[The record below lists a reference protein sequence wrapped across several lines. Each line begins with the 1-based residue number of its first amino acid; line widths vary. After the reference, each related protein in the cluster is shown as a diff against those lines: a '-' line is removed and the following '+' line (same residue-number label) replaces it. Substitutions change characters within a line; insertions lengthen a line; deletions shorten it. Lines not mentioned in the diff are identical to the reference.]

1 MKHDCQM
8 PLSRVI
14 MGVMKTRPHCP
25 AGLLTGR
32 RRGKFARG
40 FSGSR
45 TFVLSSGFRVV
56 RRIHVINTIFFLT
69 LALVITSANGQGK
82 TAVAIYDSTQI
93 ALDSYTVIKRLGVQ
107 DWRSA
112 FSIRAYNDAAAATAA
127 LLSEAERLGADGL
140 VNLHCLGHGDRP
152 NGVGYYCYANAIKVK
167 Q

>member
-1 MKHDCQM
+1 
-8 PLSRVI
+8 

-32 RRGKFARG
+32 RGKFARG
-40 FSGSR
+40 LSGSR
-45 TFVLSSGFRVV
+45 TFVLSSGFGVV
-56 RRIHVINTIFFLT
+56 RRIHVINAIFFLT
-69 LALVITSANGQGK
+69 LAVVITSANGQGK

-127 LLSEAERLGADGL
+127 LRSEAERLGADGL
-140 VNLHCLGHGDRP
+140 VNLHCLGRSDRP